1 MRSRKPLAALR
12 RILGATVVGIA
23 TAAVVWVVAGS
34 ALGILSGIAAAGGSF
49 VVISWIELWP
59 MDAGKTKEFIGREDV
74 NPFVDEVVVVAYA
87 FAGIASI
94 AVLVVLG
101 QGAARG
107 TAAVALGGVFLA
119 WASVHLMY
127 ATRYADLYY
136 TDGKRGIDFNNGNA
150 DGPDPAYRDFFYF
163 SYNLGMTYQVSDT
176 AVTRSEI
183 RAVVLRHCLVSYLFG
198 AVILATTINL
208 VVSIVNA

>member
-1 MRSRKPLAALR
+1 VSSRKPLAALR
-12 RILGATVVGIA
+12 RIFGATLVGA
-23 TAAVVWVVAGS
+23 VAAAGVWLLAGP
-34 ALGILSGIAAAGGSF
+34 ALGILSGLTVASGSF
-49 VVISWIELWP
+49 VVISWVELWP
-59 MDAGKTKEFIGREDV
+59 MDPGKTREFIGREDV
-74 NPFVDEVVVVAYA
+74 NPFIDEVVVLAYA

-94 AVLVVLG
+94 AVLMVLG
-101 QGAARG
+101 QSAARG
-107 TAAVALGGVFLA
+107 TAALALGGVFLA

-136 TDGKRGIDFNNGNA
+136 TEDRRGIDFNDGNA
-150 DGPDPAYRDFFYF
+150 DDPAYRDFFYF

-183 RAVVLRHCLVSYLFG
+183 RAVVLRHCLLSYVFG

-208 VVSIVNA
+208 VVAIVNA